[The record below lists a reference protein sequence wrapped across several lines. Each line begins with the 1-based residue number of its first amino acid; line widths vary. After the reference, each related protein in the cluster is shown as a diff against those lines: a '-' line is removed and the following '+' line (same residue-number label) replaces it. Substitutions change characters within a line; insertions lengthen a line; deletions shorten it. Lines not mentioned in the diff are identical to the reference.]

1 MDIKFNRNEDVNKL
15 MLSELRKKLA
25 KVALGGGKARIEKQH
40 KQGKMTARERIDYLL
55 DDKTERIEIGAFVG
69 EGMYEEHGGCP
80 SGGVVIK
87 MGYVSGKQCLVVA
100 NDATVKAGA
109 WFPITAKKNLR
120 AQEIAIEN
128 KLPII
133 YLVDSAGVY
142 LPMQDEIF
150 PDKEHFGRIFRN
162 NAIMSS
168 MGITQISAVMG
179 SCVAGGAYL
188 PIMSDEA
195 LIVDKTGSIFLAGSY
210 LVKAAIGE
218 SIDNETLGGATTHCE
233 ISGVTDYKAKDDAAA
248 LDTIKNIMDK
258 IGDAAKAGFNRKE
271 PTAPKKDPKDIYGI
285 LPSSRAE
292 QYDMMEIIERLIDNS
307 EFEAYKDGYGQ
318 SILTGYARINGWAV
332 GIVANQ
338 RKVVKTKKG
347 EMQFGGVIYSD
358 SADKATRFIANCN
371 QKKIPL
377 VFLQDVTGFM
387 VGSKSEHGGIIKDG
401 AKMVNAVSNSV
412 VPKFTIVI
420 GNSYGAGNY
429 AMCGK
434 AYDPR
439 LIIAW
444 PSAELAVM
452 SGNSAAK
459 VLLQIEKASLKKKG
473 ETITEEKEK
482 ELFDKIKK
490 RYDQQV
496 SPYYA
501 AARLWTDAIIDPL
514 DTRKWI
520 AMGIAAADQAPIEKQ
535 FNMGVLQV

>member
-1 MDIKFNRNEDVNKL
+1 MDNNFNNNEIFNKL
-15 MLSELRKKLA
+15 LISDLRKRFT
-25 KVALGGGKARIEKQH
+25 KVKLGGGQKRLDKQREK
-40 KQGKMTARERIDYLL
+40 GKMTARERVDYLL
-55 DDKTERIEIGAFVG
+55 DNKTKSIEIGAFAG
-69 EGMYEEHGGCP
+69 DDMYNEHGGCP
-80 SGGVVIK
+80 SGGVIVKIGYIK
-87 MGYVSGKQCLVVA
+87 GKQCIVVA

-109 WFPITAKKNLR
+109 WFPITGKKNLR
-120 AQEIAIEN
+120 AQEISMEN
-128 KLPII
+128 KIPII

-150 PDKEHFGRIFRN
+150 ADKEHFGRIFRN

-168 MGITQISAVMG
+168 LGITQISAVMG

-188 PIMSDEA
+188 PIMSDESI
-195 LIVDKTGSIFLAGSY
+195 IVDKTASIFLAGSY

-233 ISGVTDYKAKDDAAA
+233 ISGVTDYKALNDKDA
-248 LDTIKNIMDK
+248 LDKIKGIVDK
-258 IGDAAKAGFNRKE
+258 IGDFEKAGFNKAKSE
-271 PTAPKKDPKDIYGI
+271 DPKENEKDILGI
-285 LPSSRAE
+285 LPKERNSP
-292 QYDMMEIIERLIDNS
+292 YDMLEIIKRLVDRS
-307 EFEAYKDGYGQ
+307 EFDEYKEGYGQ
-318 SILTGYARINGWAV
+318 TILAGYARIDGWAV

-338 RKVVKTKKG
+338 RKLVKTKKG
-347 EMQFGGVIYSD
+347 EMQFGGVIYND

-377 VFLQDVTGFM
+377 VFFQDVTGFM
-387 VGSKSEHGGIIKDG
+387 VGSKSEHAGLIKDG

-412 VPKFTIVI
+412 VPKFTVII

-439 LIIAW
+439 LIVAW

-459 VLLQIEKASLKKKG
+459 VLLQIETASLKKRG
-473 ETITEEKEK
+473 ETITSEKEA
-482 ELFDKIKK
+482 ELFDQIKS
-490 RYDQQV
+490 RYDRQI
-496 SPYYA
+496 SPYYS
-501 AARLWTDAIIDPL
+501 AARIWTDAVINPL
-514 DTRKWI
+514 DTRTWI
-520 AMGIAAADQAPIEKQ
+520 SMGIEAANHAPIEKQ